1 MATQKTTA
9 VTPASRWI
17 WPFELIEQIGEG
29 GMGIVY
35 RARYVVNNRE
45 VALKM
50 LPGDVTDRVAL
61 ARFERELEVLKNLK
75 HPNIV
80 RCFGGVSED
89 KQRFYAMEL
98 VEGGSL
104 EDELQRRG
112 RLSIEQVV
120 AYGLQMCA
128 ALECS
133 HQNKV
138 IHRDVKPS
146 NFLIANDRQLK
157 LSDFGLASVAA
168 SRRITAAGKTA
179 GTLLYMSPEQ
189 IRGGE
194 LTPQTDLYAL
204 GCVFYELLTGKPPY
218 VGESPAQT
226 MHMHCRS
233 DIPRAS
239 QTILDCPP
247 GLDKLIAKLMAKEP
261 AQRPQSAAE
270 VARELRNVSNTI
282 TVKIDP
288 KRLLIEGGGAPPPL
302 PPVMRSDFGEPIV
315 GPYKRSKSDQITII
329 CLIISLLGSLIW
341 SFTREN
347 HSDLKSQLENQWIE
361 AIRDPH
367 REVRIKA
374 VNSLGNLEGQ
384 SPKGLEAVS
393 QVLEDYDPG
402 VRIAAVVAISKAG
415 TSGKPF
421 IPTLMRLSKDD
432 QDREI
437 RDVAGTAVS
446 KLRQAPDPSNWKSW
460 LLLLSLA
467 SAVGYATY
475 RWMHRATQETPLPVR
490 RPILGAH

>member
-1 MATQKTTA
+1 
-9 VTPASRWI
+9 
-17 WPFELIEQIGEG
+17 
-29 GMGIVY
+29 MGIVY

-315 GPYKRSKSDQITII
+315 GPYKRSKSDQITLV
-329 CLIISLLGSLIW
+329 CLIIALLGSLIW

-347 HSDLKSQLENQWIE
+347 HFDLASQLETQWIE

-367 REVRIKA
+367 REVRVKA
-374 VNSLGNLEGQ
+374 VNSLGALEGQ
-384 SPKGLEAVS
+384 SRKGLEAVS

-402 VRIAAVVAISKAG
+402 VRSAAVVAISKAS
-415 TSGKPF
+415 TAGKPY

-437 RDVAGTAVS
+437 RDLAGTAVS
-446 KLRQAPDPSNWKSW
+446 KLRQAPDPSNTKSW
-460 LLLLSLA
+460 LILLGLTV
-467 SAVGYATY
+467 AVAYATY
-475 RWMHRATQETPLPVR
+475 RWMHRAAQEGPLPSR
-490 RPILGAH
+490 RPVLGTH

>member
-1 MATQKTTA
+1 MPQKKTTP
-9 VTPASRWI
+9 VSTKWI

-29 GMGIVY
+29 GMGVVY

-50 LPGDVTDRVAL
+50 LPGDVTDRIAL

-98 VEGGSL
+98 VPGGSL

-112 RLSIEQVV
+112 RFSVEQVI

-133 HQNKV
+133 HQSGV
-138 IHRDVKPS
+138 VHRDIKPS
-146 NFLIANDRQLK
+146 NFLIGKDKQLK

-194 LTPQTDLYAL
+194 LTAQTDLYAL

-226 MHMHCRS
+226 MHMHCRAE
-233 DIPRAS
+233 IPRVS
-239 QTILDCPP
+239 KEVLDCPP
-247 GLDKLIAKLMAKEP
+247 GLDKLIYRLMAKEP

-270 VARELRNVSNTI
+270 VAKDLRLVSNTI

-288 KRLLIEGGGAPPPL
+288 KRLLLEAKQDELAL
-302 PPVMRSDFGEPIV
+302 PPVMRGDLEGNDHR
-315 GPYKRSKSDQITII
+315 PYQRSRTDKMT
-329 CLIISLLGSLIW
+329 LLALVVTLVASLFW
-341 SFTREN
+341 NVVHPADDEN
-347 HSDLKSQLENQWIE
+347 GRKLEAALLASIQ
-361 AIRDPH
+361 DPD
-367 REVRIKA
+367 REVRINA
-374 VNSLGNLEGQ
+374 VNALSSLNGDSDAALRSLGY
-384 SPKGLEAVS
+384 A
-393 QVLEDYDPG
+393 LEDYDPS
-402 VRIAAVVAISKAG
+402 VRRAAVIAVTKAG
-415 TSGKPF
+415 SRGKVHL
-421 IPTLMRLSKDD
+421 PTLMRISKDD
-432 QDREI
+432 QDREL
-437 RDVAGTAVS
+437 RDTAGIAVHQ
-446 KLRQAPDPSNWKSW
+446 LREMPDVGSFWTW
-460 LLLLSLA
+460 IILISLA
-467 SAVGYATY
+467 ISIGVVTY
-475 RWMHRATQETPLPVR
+475 LWLVKAAKSVELPKRKPL
-490 RPILGAH
+490 LGGMS

>member
-9 VTPASRWI
+9 VTSASRWI

-29 GMGIVY
+29 GMGVVY

-50 LPGDVTDRVAL
+50 LPGDVTDKVAL

-112 RLSIEQVV
+112 RMSVEQVI

-138 IHRDVKPS
+138 IHRDIKPS
-146 NFLIANDRQLK
+146 NFLIGSDKRLK

-233 DIPRAS
+233 DIPRVS
-239 QTILDCPP
+239 QSILDCPA
-247 GLDKLIAKLMAKEP
+247 GLEKLIAKLMAKEP

-270 VARELRNVSNTI
+270 VARELRSVSNTI

-288 KRLLIEGGGAPPPL
+288 KRLLIEGGAEAPQL
-302 PPVMRSDFGEPIV
+302 PPVMRTDFGEPIV
-315 GPYKRSKSDQITII
+315 GPYKRSKSDQIT
-329 CLIISLLGSLIW
+329 LIGLIVALVGSLIW
-341 SFTREN
+341 SFSRDN
-347 HSDLKSQLENQWIE
+347 HLDLATQLETQWIE

-367 REVRIKA
+367 REVRIRA
-374 VNSLGNLEGQ
+374 INSLGALEGR
-384 SPKGLEAVS
+384 SPTSLDAVAK
-393 QVLEDYDPG
+393 VLEDYDPG
-402 VRIAAVVAISKAG
+402 VRVAAVVAVSKAG
-415 TSGKPF
+415 TAGKPY

-437 RDVAGTAVS
+437 RDIAGTAVS
-446 KLRQAPDPSNWKSW
+446 KLRQAPDPSNLKLW
-460 LLLLSLA
+460 LLLVGLI
-467 SAVGYATY
+467 SAGGYGIY
-475 RWMHRATQETPLPVR
+475 FWLHRVSRDAPLPARGPV
-490 RPILGAH
+490 LGTH